1 MRQQDAPPPDAKKRL
16 VIIPQFGVA
25 DSVVVI
31 AYVAALL
38 LPGGLLGFVGGLRGW
53 TLVASA
59 PLATYAVSG
68 IAGPLYAAMG
78 IRWSTVSWALTF
90 VVVIVVVAGVRLL
103 VRRLRGAP
111 EPRPEIPPWSLAA
124 QLAVVAAVV
133 VAVGTG
139 LVVILGGI
147 RTLGA
152 IPQDW
157 DAVFHANGIRYIS
170 ETGDGSL
177 YGMGLTNW
185 YEPGAPPIFYP
196 NAYHLLATVVHE
208 MTGATIPAVL
218 NAHTVLIPGMIGLS
232 LVALVRRFGGRPIV
246 AAAAALAVVAVSSV
260 YDLLWRGPLLPF
272 ATGVALTPVLVVL
285 VVDMLD
291 ARTLRSAVRPALLFA
306 LGMAGLL
313 CLHPAILIGAVL
325 FTVPALLQRWWS
337 APGRAP
343 REIGLLLVAGVL
355 AALGCA
361 AQLAGTLSSAGN
373 LAAISW
379 PADLTASTAVG
390 QILTFGHGSD
400 TIQLWLTAFL
410 VVGLLTYRRLGAL
423 RWVGFTAAIFGV
435 LFVVAASVSA
445 PWAKTITS
453 LWWNDRWRLIA
464 LTAVPL
470 CIVIGHG
477 VGELQRL
484 VVTALSRVA
493 DAARHRP
500 PEALPSQSATTQRVL
515 AVATSVV
522 VLVLFVVLTN
532 GLYVSRDQARMMQ
545 NSGEGPAVSG
555 LEIAGMQEIARIVP
569 PGERVLN
576 DRGDGSTW
584 LYALTGV
591 ESVAGHYDGFRTGP
605 DAMLLAQSFNRY
617 PDDPAVRA
625 AVQQLGIQY
634 VQLDAGF
641 LRSDATRAPGLTG
654 LENADWLTVVYR
666 NPDVVLYRIDPPG
679 AEQET
684 SAGSRAGV
692 PAGPLLSDG
701 SG

>member
-1 MRQQDAPPPDAKKRL
+1 MRQEDAPPPDTKKRL

-25 DSVVVI
+25 DGVVVI

-38 LPGGLLGFVGGLRGW
+38 VPGGLVGFVGGLRGW

-59 PLATYAVSG
+59 PLFTYAVSG
-68 IAGPLYAAMG
+68 IAGPLHSAMG
-78 IRWSTVSWALTF
+78 IRWSPVSWAVAF
-90 VVVIVVVAGVRLL
+90 VVVVVVVGGLRLV
-103 VRRLRGAP
+103 VRRRRGAP
-111 EPRPEIPPWSLAA
+111 EPGPTMPPWSLAA
-124 QLAVVAAVV
+124 QLAVVAATV
-133 VAVGTG
+133 VATLVGI
-139 LVVILGGI
+139 VVILGGI

-157 DAVFHANGIRYIS
+157 DAVFHANGIRYIAT
-170 ETGDGSL
+170 TGDGSL
-177 YGMGLTNW
+177 YGMGLINW

-196 NAYHLLATVVHE
+196 NAYHLLGTVVYE
-208 MTGATIPAVL
+208 LTGATVPTVL
-218 NAHTVLIPGMIGLS
+218 NAHTVLIPGLIGLS
-232 LVALVRRFGGRPIV
+232 LVALVRRYGGRPIV
-246 AAAAALAVVAVSSV
+246 AAGAALAVVAVSSV

-291 ARTLRSAVRPALLFA
+291 AQALRSTLRPALLFA

-325 FTVPALLQRWWS
+325 FTLPALVQRWWT
-337 APGRAP
+337 APARAP
-343 REIGLLLVAGVL
+343 REIGLLVVAGVL
-355 AALGCA
+355 AAIACT

-379 PADLTASTAVG
+379 PADLSTSTAVG
-390 QILTFGHGSD
+390 QVLTFGHGSD

-410 VVGLLTYRRLGAL
+410 LVGVLTYRRLGSL
-423 RWVGFTAAIFGV
+423 RWVGFTAAIFAA
-435 LFVVAASVSA
+435 LFVVAAASSA

-470 CIVIGHG
+470 CIVVGHG
-477 VGELQRL
+477 LGELQRL
-484 VVTALSRVA
+484 LVTALSRIA

-500 PEALPSQSATTQRVL
+500 PEALPSQSPTTQRVL

-522 VLVLFVVLTN
+522 VLLAFVVLTR
-532 GLYVSRDQARMMQ
+532 GLYTARDQARMMQ
-545 NSGEGPAVSG
+545 NSGNGPAVSG
-555 LEIAGMQEIARIVP
+555 LEIVGMEEIARIVP

-584 LYALTGV
+584 LYALTGLQP
-591 ESVAGHYDGFRTGP
+591 VAGHYDGFRTGP
-605 DAMLLAQSFNRY
+605 DAGLLAQRFNQY
-617 PDDPAVRA
+617 PDDPAVRT
-625 AVQQLGIQY
+625 AVQQLDIEY

-641 LRSDATRAPGLTG
+641 LRSDAARAPGLTG
-654 LENADWLTVVYR
+654 LAGADWLTVVYR

-679 AEQET
+679 TERT
-684 SAGSRAGV
+684 SAESRAGV

>member
-1 MRQQDAPPPDAKKRL
+1 MREQDAPSPDQKKSN
-16 VIIPQFGVA
+16 VIIPQLGAA
-25 DSVVVI
+25 DGVVVI
-31 AYVAALL
+31 AYVATLL
-38 LPGGLLGFVGGLRGW
+38 VPGGLVGLVGGLRGW
-53 TLVASA
+53 TLVATA
-59 PLATYAVSG
+59 PMFTYAVSG
-68 IAGPLYAAMG
+68 IAGPLCSTLG
-78 IRWSTVSWALTF
+78 IRWSPLSWALAF
-90 VVVIVVVAGVRLL
+90 VVLVVVVGGLRLL
-103 VRRLRGAP
+103 VRRRRGTPPPGPA
-111 EPRPEIPPWSLAA
+111 IPPWSLAA
-124 QLAVVAAVV
+124 QLAVVAAAV
-133 VAVGTG
+133 VATGTG
-139 LVVILGGI
+139 ILVILGGI

-157 DAVFHANGIRYIS
+157 DAVFHANGIRYMA

-196 NAYHLLATVVHE
+196 NAYHLVATVVYE
-208 MTGATIPAVL
+208 MTGATIPTVL
-218 NAHTVLIPGMIGLS
+218 NAQTVLIPGMLALS
-232 LVALVRRFGGRPIV
+232 LVALVRRYGGRPIV

-272 ATGVALTPVLVVL
+272 ATGVALTPLLVVL
-285 VVDMLD
+285 VVDLLD
-291 ARTLRSAVRPALLFA
+291 APGLRAAIRPGLLFA

-325 FTVPALLQRWWS
+325 FTLPALVQRWWS
-337 APGRAP
+337 TPSRVP
-343 REIGLLLVAGVL
+343 REVGLLVGGGVVAAV
-355 AALGCA
+355 GCA
-361 AQLAGTLSSAGN
+361 AQVGGTLTTAGTLSAVT
-373 LAAISW
+373 W
-379 PADLTASTAVG
+379 PADQTVSTAVG
-390 QILTFGHGSD
+390 EILTFGHGSD
-400 TIQLWLTAFL
+400 TVQLWLMAFL
-410 VVGLLTYRRLGAL
+410 LVGLLAYRSLGAL
-423 RWVGFTAAIFGV
+423 RWTGFTAAVFGA
-435 LFVVAASVSA
+435 LFVVAAASSA

-470 CIVIGHG
+470 CIVVGHG

-484 VVTALSRVA
+484 LVTGLARIA

-500 PEALPSQSATTQRVL
+500 PESLPSASPATRRVL
-515 AVATSVV
+515 AVATSV
-522 VLVLFVVLTN
+522 LVLLAFVVLTR

-545 NSGEGPAVSG
+545 NTGNGPAVSH
-555 LEIAGMQEIARIVP
+555 LEITGMEEIAKIVP

-605 DAMLLAQSFNRY
+605 DATLLAQSFNRY

-625 AVQQLGIQY
+625 AVQQLDIRY

-641 LRSDATRAPGLTG
+641 LRSDATREPGLTG
-654 LENADWLTVVYR
+654 LQTADWLTVVYR
-666 NPDVVLYRIDPPG
+666 NPDVVLYRIDTPG
-679 AEQET
+679 TERTAAEV
-684 SAGSRAGV
+684 RAGV